1 MEKQKMDVE
10 GPITQ
15 KRSLGAL
22 RKNTK
27 TKPRSPDLAGQLILQ
42 RHTIEAIAKQFEE
55 TNGEEVVCCLAGW
68 TNHDANGP
76 YLTIEISP
84 KYVRRE
90 HRPTQRNNL
99 SFIFNDEEN
108 A

>member
-1 MEKQKMDVE
+1 MNFEELDTK
-10 GPITQ
+10 

-22 RKNTK
+22 RKAPETK
-27 TKPRSPDLAGQLILQ
+27 SRSPDLAGQLSLQ
-42 RHTIEAIAKQFEE
+42 RHTMEAIAKQFEG

-68 TNHDANGP
+68 INQDSSGQ
-76 YLTIEISP
+76 YLTVELSP

-90 HRPTQRNNL
+90 L
-99 SFIFNDEEN
+99 SNP

>member
-1 MEKQKMDVE
+1 MDVE
-10 GPITQ
+10 GPTTQ

-27 TKPRSPDLAGQLILQ
+27 AKSRSPDLAGQLSLQ
-42 RHTIEAIAKQFEE
+42 RHTMEAIAKQFEE

-76 YLTIEISP
+76 YLTIELSP

-90 HRPTQRNNL
+90 SRPTQHRNL
-99 SFIFNDEEN
+99 SWLLDQHEEV
-108 A
+108 

>member
-1 MEKQKMDVE
+1 MDVE

-27 TKPRSPDLAGQLILQ
+27 TKSRSPDLVGTLALQ
-42 RHTIEAIAKQFEE
+42 RHTIEVIAKQFEE
-55 TNGEEVVCCLAGW
+55 TGGDEITCCLAGW

-90 HRPTQRNNL
+90 HRPTQRSNL
-99 SFIFNDEEN
+99 SWLLDEQEEV
-108 A
+108 